1 MIEDNNSYILNS
13 LLKNN
18 GGIKDYSSK
27 LDSLN
32 EELNRISMDK
42 SMDSS
47 KKIDEMKKIKTL
59 IDDIKKDIMQN
70 QLENDVKETY
80 SYMDNFMNAHF
91 ENYDEKDS
99 KINELQALIS
109 IDSFNSELRHLSW
122 EKNHTEIEVRR
133 AKSKEDILKQ
143 KEEKLK
149 ELNEKIVERTKNIV
163 EKLNKINYT
172 GKENS
177 NGLIE
182 KGINPEDEFI
192 SKHEKFV
199 FDYER
204 ERNELNEKV
213 VSVSEK
219 VKDTVKEK
227 YIFNKDM
234 LNQYESENFLT
245 ELKNSSANIKI

>member
-99 KINELQALIS
+99 KINELQVLIS
-109 IDSFNSELRHLSW
+109 IDSFNSELR
-122 EKNHTEIEVRR
+122 
-133 AKSKEDILKQ
+133 Q
-143 KEEKLK
+143 C
-149 ELNEKIVERTKNIV
+149 
-163 EKLNKINYT
+163 
-172 GKENS
+172 
-177 NGLIE
+177 
-182 KGINPEDEFI
+182 
-192 SKHEKFV
+192 
-199 FDYER
+199 
-204 ERNELNEKV
+204 
-213 VSVSEK
+213 
-219 VKDTVKEK
+219 
-227 YIFNKDM
+227 
-234 LNQYESENFLT
+234 
-245 ELKNSSANIKI
+245 

>member
-18 GGIKDYSSK
+18 GGMKDYSSK

-59 IDDIKKDIMQN
+59 IDDIKKDIMQS

-109 IDSFNSELRHLSW
+109 IDSFNSELKHLSQ

-133 AKSKEDILKQ
+133 AKSRENVLKQ

-163 EKLNKINYT
+163 EKLNKINYM
-172 GKENS
+172 GKEES
-177 NGLIE
+177 KVLTE
-182 KGINPEDEFI
+182 KKINPEDEFI

-204 ERNELNEKV
+204 EKSELNEKV
-213 VSVSEK
+213 VSASEK
-219 VKDTVKEK
+219 IKDTVKEK
-227 YIFNKDM
+227 YIYNKDM
-234 LNQYESENFLT
+234 LSQYESENFSM
-245 ELKNSSANIKI
+245 KFKKKSSIKI